1 MTDECPNI
9 FNALLKYHP
18 RDGHT
23 PWENFLTEAIAYIL
37 KIEPLAIKAWLSLM
51 LDRDVEVVEYDV
63 LTQNSE
69 RIENGTST
77 VFPDLKI
84 VASLNDGKQ
93 QTVYCEHKWD
103 SPCNPNQLRNYAE
116 LARRDQG
123 NNSIVAFVGAT
134 QQQVREA
141 HNLNGVVQKAVRW
154 EDIYRDFKKISDP
167 SPMLQE
173 FLIFME
179 TQNLGA
185 ISMINLSHLRSCLQV
200 PVVMRQLWQCA
211 NKLLSD
217 FSWNFLDARYRN
229 PQQLGNGHFP
239 CVTNRYGRIG
249 IEFMTNPPYTPT
261 INAGFLY
268 DTRDH
273 GVELTRPEHGIDLM
287 FRFEADP
294 ATNPDQNIGEIIQQL
309 KAGRQRVLQ
318 NEQGQG
324 QKYLTRIRLRG
335 EPGNGS
341 EWTLLIAQKCL
352 ADVIG
357 DCDSEEKQLQAI
369 YEYFRQLLTSL
380 FSDPQLEQELR
391 ALRPYPRNITIN
403 EENPGRRWPYNLLP

>member
-1 MTDECPNI
+1 ME
-9 FNALLKYHP
+9 
-18 RDGHT
+18 
-23 PWENFLTEAIAYIL
+23 
-37 KIEPLAIKAWLSLM
+37 AWLSLM
-51 LDRDVEVVEYDV
+51 IGCDVKVIEYDV
-63 LTQNSE
+63 ITQNSE
-69 RIENGTST
+69 RIENEAST

-84 VASLNDGKQ
+84 VATLNDGKQ

-103 SPCNPNQLRNYAE
+103 SPCNPAQLRNYAE
-116 LARRDQG
+116 LARRDQD
-123 NNSIVAFVGAT
+123 NSIVAFVGAT
-134 QQQVREA
+134 QKQVREA
-141 HNLNGVVQKAVRW
+141 GDLNGVVQKAVRW
-154 EDIYRDFKKISDP
+154 EDIYRSFKKISDP

-185 ISMINLSHLRSCLQV
+185 ISMINLSHLRSFPQV

-211 NKLLSD
+211 NRLLSD
-217 FSWNFLDARYRN
+217 FSWDFLDARYRN
-229 PQQLGNGHFP
+229 PQRLGNGHFP

-268 DTRDH
+268 DTKDH

-287 FRFEADP
+287 LRLEADP
-294 ATNPDQNIGEIIQQL
+294 AKNPDIGIDLITKL
-309 KAGRQRVLQ
+309 KEGRVRISE
-318 NEQGQG
+318 NEQEQG

-335 EPGNGS
+335 EPGNDNKWS
-341 EWTLLIAQKCL
+341 LLIAQKCL

-391 ALRPYPRNITIN
+391 TLKPYPGNISIN
-403 EENPGRRWPYNLLP
+403 EGNPGRQWPYNLLP

>member
-37 KIEPLAIKAWLSLM
+37 KIEPLAMEAWLSLM
-51 LDRDVEVVEYDV
+51 IGCDVKVIEYDV
-63 LTQNSE
+63 ITQNSE
-69 RIENGTST
+69 RIENEAST

-217 FSWNFLDARYRN
+217 FSWNFLDTRYRN

-249 IEFMTNPPYTPT
+249 IEFMTTPAYKPT
-261 INAGFLY
+261 INVGFLY
-268 DTRDH
+268 DTQDH
-273 GVELTRPEHGIDLM
+273 RVELTRPEHGIDLM
-287 FRFEADP
+287 LRLEADP
-294 ATNPDQNIGEIIQQL
+294 AKNPDIGIDLITKL
-309 KAGRQRVLQ
+309 KEGRVRISE
-318 NEQGQG
+318 NEQEQG
-324 QKYLTRIRLRG
+324 QKYLTRIRLRD
-335 EPGNGS
+335 EPGNDNKWS
-341 EWTLLIAQKCL
+341 LLIAQKCL

-391 ALRPYPRNITIN
+391 TLKPYPGNISIN
-403 EENPGRRWPYNLLP
+403 EGNPGRRWPYNLLP